1 MPTKEAV
8 SLAQSEGL
16 DLVLVT
22 PDASPPVCRVVDFGK
37 YMYEQEKKKKEA
49 KKGQRKAKS
58 SVKELKM
65 RPNTDVHDYNVRL
78 KRAKQFLAKGNK
90 VKVSER
96 DLLVVCACA
105 RARERERESFLLL
118 TLFFL
123 SCFAFSSGKR

>member
-49 KKGQRKAKS
+49 KKGQSKAKS

-105 RARERERESFLLL
+105 RARERERERV
-118 TLFFL
+118 FF
-123 SCFAFSSGKR
+123 C

>member
-49 KKGQRKAKS
+49 KKGQSKAKS

-78 KRAKQFLAKGNK
+78 KRAKQFLGKGNK

-96 DLLVVCACA
+96 DLLVVCACK
-105 RARERERESFLLL
+105 RERERERDFLLL

>member
-49 KKGQRKAKS
+49 KKGQSKAKS

>member
-49 KKGQRKAKS
+49 KKGQSKAKS

-96 DLLVVCACA
+96 DLLVVCARA
-105 RARERERESFLLL
+105 RARERERDFLLL
-118 TLFFL
+118 TLYFL